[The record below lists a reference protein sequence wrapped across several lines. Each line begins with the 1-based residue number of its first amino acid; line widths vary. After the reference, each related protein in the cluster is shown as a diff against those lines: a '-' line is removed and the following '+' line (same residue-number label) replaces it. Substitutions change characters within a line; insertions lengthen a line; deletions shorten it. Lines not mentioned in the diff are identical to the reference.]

1 MRRKSFLRKRGLVVI
16 AIASALMLSACATDS
31 ESEQESG
38 TGLVQVE
45 NTADDSENT
54 TAGTDAEEEA
64 TESETETEEEATE
77 EETESLT
84 EEEQIYKDMVDRSL
98 LSVGNNARMK
108 AVMEKASAGE
118 DVTIAYIGGSITEGY
133 NAGTTEIYAK
143 LSYEYFAETYG
154 TGDNV
159 SYVNAGLSGTPSTL
173 GLIRSDRD
181 LFAYEP
187 DIIFIEF
194 AVNDGSADRYAFDSL
209 IMKALSQEN
218 EPAVV
223 LLFSVIESGY
233 TCQDDMAS
241 IGFYYSLPLISVK
254 NAIWTE
260 IEEGRM
266 TWDDWSND
274 ESHPNEYGQAV
285 YADFII
291 NYFKTVDAA
300 ETDEAV
306 DVPEKLSLKK
316 DLTSMTMM
324 DKNNMT
330 VDSTGSF
337 VEGSGLSSFPEGWVK
352 EAEATENE
360 SFTFTFT
367 GTYLYVVY
375 KDTTNTSYGSA
386 EVYVDGE
393 LVATL
398 EGNSSDGWNNPVA
411 ENVYRDDDAG
421 THTVEIRMAEGDEDK
436 QFAILC
442 FGFVE

>member
-1 MRRKSFLRKRGLVVI
+1 MRRKSFLRKRGLV
-16 AIASALMLSACATDS
+16 ALTMAAALMLSACATDS

-38 TGLVQVE
+38 TGLVLVE

-54 TAGTDAEEEA
+54 TAGTDAVEEA
-64 TESETETEEEATE
+64 TETETETEEEATE

-194 AVNDGSADRYAFDSL
+194 AVNDSSADRYAYDSL

-266 TWDDWSND
+266 TWEDWSND

-291 NYFKTVDAA
+291 NYFKTVDAS

-306 DVPEKLSLKK
+306 EVPEKLSLKK

-352 EAEATENE
+352 EADATDNE

>member
-1 MRRKSFLRKRGLVVI
+1 MEVPICEKEKKVMRKRGFI
-16 AIASALMLSACATDS
+16 ALTITASLMLSACGTSQDS
-31 ESEQESG
+31 
-38 TGLVQVE
+38 T
-45 NTADDSENT
+45 
-54 TAGTDAEEEA
+54 
-64 TESETETEEEATE
+64 SETETVTAGETESSATNETSAEETSTEAETEAEVTE
-77 EETESLT
+77 EETESLS
-84 EEEQIYKDMVDRSL
+84 EEEQIYQDMVDRSL

-181 LFAYEP
+181 LFEYEP

-194 AVNDGSADRYAFDSL
+194 AVNDSSADRYAYDSL
-209 IMKALSQEN
+209 IMKCLSQEN

-223 LLFSVIESGY
+223 LLFSIIESGY
-233 TCQDDMAS
+233 TCQDDMSS

-254 NAIWTE
+254 NAIWPE

-266 TWDDWSND
+266 TWEDWSND

-306 DVPEKLSLKK
+306 DVPEKLCLKK

-324 DKNNMT
+324 DKNNLT
-330 VDSTGSF
+330 VESTGSF
-337 VEGSGLSSFPEGWVK
+337 VGGSGLNSFTEGWVK
-352 EAEATENE
+352 EADATDNE

-375 KDTTNTSYGSA
+375 KDTTNSSYGTA

-398 EGNSSDGWNNPVA
+398 EGNSSDGWSNPVA